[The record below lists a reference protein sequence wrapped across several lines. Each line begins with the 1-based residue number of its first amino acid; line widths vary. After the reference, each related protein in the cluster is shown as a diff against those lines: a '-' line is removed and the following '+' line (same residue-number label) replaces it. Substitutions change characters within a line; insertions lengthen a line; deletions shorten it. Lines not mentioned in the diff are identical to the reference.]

1 MDPST
6 KYQAIAIVAGM
17 VAGIIASRRFK
28 KIRYGMVAFVLVP
41 QACVLGYLGKWEA
54 AAIPIVLA
62 IMAVMIDSL
71 AALRKKSSRR
81 RHR

>member
-17 VAGIIASRRFK
+17 IAGIIASRRFR
-28 KIRYGMVAFVLVP
+28 KIRYGMVAFLLVP

-54 AAIPIVLA
+54 AAIAIVLA
-62 IMAVMIDSL
+62 ITSVMIDSL
-71 AALRKKSSRR
+71 AAVRKKSSRR
-81 RHR
+81 SQR